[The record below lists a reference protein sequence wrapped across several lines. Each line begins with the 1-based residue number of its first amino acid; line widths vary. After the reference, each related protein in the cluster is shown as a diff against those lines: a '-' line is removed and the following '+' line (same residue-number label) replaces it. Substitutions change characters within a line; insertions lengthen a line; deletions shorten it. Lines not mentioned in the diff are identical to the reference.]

1 RTEITKPS
9 QFLEEV
15 PPELVN
21 RSGMA
26 RFLDSPRQA
35 LLEDTLERF
44 TNKSNNTTSTIQHKS
59 ADVDLPTTYEMGD
72 RLRHPKF
79 GDGLIVKMSP
89 HGGNS
94 EWVEIAFLQPGIGT
108 KKLAVHYA
116 PLEKVLS

>member
-1 RTEITKPS
+1 MPPQNYALQYSTTKITHKP
-9 QFLEEV
+9 V
-15 PPELVN
+15 D
-21 RSGMA
+21 A
-26 RFLDSPRQA
+26 
-35 LLEDTLERF
+35 
-44 TNKSNNTTSTIQHKS
+44 
-59 ADVDLPTTYEMGD
+59 DLPTTYELGD

-79 GDGLIVKMSP
+79 GEGLIVKMSL